1 MSRTIRHAGQ
11 GFTFI
16 ELMIVVAIAA
26 ILIVIAAPSF
36 ADFLAKRRI
45 EGTMAELVTDV
56 QFARSEAV
64 SRNEAVRMTFGTGCY
79 VIHRAVI
86 SGSAAA
92 VSCTRA
98 TKSINPAVAEIKT
111 VQLDANRPVALVPMV
126 TFFEFDPVRGMASN
140 NLSPAADGRVDVC
153 VKNPSNETCGT
164 AAKDW
169 RLQAVLTLMG
179 RVETCSPSGTGYFS
193 GYASNCS

>member
-1 MSRTIRHAGQ
+1 MSRAIRHAEQ
-11 GFTFI
+11 GFTII
-16 ELMIVVAIAA
+16 ELMIVVVIAA

-45 EGTMAELVTDV
+45 EGTMAELATDV

-92 VSCTRA
+92 VTCTRA
-98 TKSINPAVAEIKT
+98 SKSITAGAEIKT
-111 VQLDANRPVALVPMV
+111 VQLDANRPVTLVPTV

-140 NLSPAADGRVDVC
+140 NLSPVADGRVDVC

-179 RVETCSPSGTGYFS
+179 RVETCSPSGAGYFS